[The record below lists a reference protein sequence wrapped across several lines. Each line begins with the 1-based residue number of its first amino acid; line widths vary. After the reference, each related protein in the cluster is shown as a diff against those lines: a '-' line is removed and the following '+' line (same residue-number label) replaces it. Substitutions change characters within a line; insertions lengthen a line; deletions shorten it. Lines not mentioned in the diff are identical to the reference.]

1 MSYTVNLGCW
11 GSIFAVP
18 SDVVDKYLKI
28 AGSAQLKVLL
38 WILRHSGE
46 NFEVDTIAAALNMGN
61 FDVRDCIE
69 FWVSFGVIAANN
81 NVITPGGVSLQSA
94 STLTTTLP
102 VTSAAPVY
110 AAASVP
116 SYVAAPVAVPVAA
129 PVPSKDP
136 ESVTRAETL
145 TKNTPKQTE
154 EEKPDK
160 PEKPEKPD
168 TPPARPVRPD
178 PGYIAE
184 RMSEDPE
191 ISALLNE
198 AQYIFGRP
206 VSHNENA
213 GILMMHDNDCLPV
226 EVILMLLTYGVE
238 NKKGM
243 NYIERMGKSWAN
255 EGILTAQQADEK
267 IRRLEESRDS
277 WHKIQSVLGLEFRS
291 PSAAEEEMYN
301 NWVKVWGFSGEMI
314 KEAYDRC
321 INSIGKYRASY
332 VNSILLRWN
341 QSGIKTLEQAKADEK
356 PKQKKQKPTDSDTGN
371 SSFDIDE
378 LDSLAMFDD

>member
-18 SDVVDKYLKI
+18 TDVVDKYLKI

-46 NFEVDTIAAALNMGN
+46 QFDFDNIAAALNMDS

-69 FWVSFGVIAANN
+69 FWVSFGVIAASS
-81 NVITPGGVSLQSA
+81 NVITPGVQPH
-94 STLTTTLP
+94 TLP
-102 VTSAAPVY
+102 QQNIST
-110 AAASVP
+110 
-116 SYVAAPVAVPVAA
+116 AVPVQTAYAA
-129 PVPSKDP
+129 QPVRNPDP
-136 ESVTRAETL
+136 VMQES
-145 TKNTPKQTE
+145 TPKSAEIPAQDISDKNE
-154 EEKPDK
+154 NIIPDK
-160 PEKPEKPD
+160 AEKND

-178 PGYIAE
+178 PSYIAE
-184 RMSEDPE
+184 RISEDEE
-191 ISALLNE
+191 IAALLNE

-213 GILMMHDNDCLPV
+213 GILMMHDNEGLPG

-243 NYIERMGKSWAN
+243 RYIEAMGKSWAN
-255 EGILTAQQADEK
+255 EGILSAQQADEK
-267 IRRLEESRDS
+267 IRQLEESRES
-277 WHKIQSVLGLEFRS
+277 WRKVQSVLGLEFRS
-291 PSAAEEEMYN
+291 PSMTEEEMYT
-301 NWVKVWGFSGEMI
+301 NWIKVWKFSDDMI

-321 INSIGKYRASY
+321 INSIGKYKASY
-332 VNSILLRWN
+332 VNSILSRWN
-341 QSGIKTLEQAKADEK
+341 QSGIRTIEKAKLEEK
-356 PKQKKQKPTDSDTGN
+356 PKSKKSKPSDSEGKS

-378 LDSLAMFDD
+378 LDSLVMFDD

>member
-28 AGSAQLKVLL
+28 SGSAQLKVLL

-46 NFEVDTIAAALNMGN
+46 EFEADTIGAALNMDT

-69 FWVSFGVIAANN
+69 FWVSFGVIAVDNN
-81 NVITPGGVSLQSA
+81 MITPAGKPLSASKLSA
-94 STLTTTLP
+94 STPLSASIQSSVITEP
-102 VTSAAPVY
+102 KAADPSAAKPP
-110 AAASVP
+110 ASVSEP
-116 SYVAAPVAVPVAA
+116 DRPVHISQIQPREE
-129 PVPSKDP
+129 PVP
-136 ESVTRAETL
+136 
-145 TKNTPKQTE
+145 
-154 EEKPDK
+154 KPDADK
-160 PEKPEKPD
+160 KEV
-168 TPPARPVRPD
+168 PPARPVRPD

-184 RMSEDPE
+184 RMNEDPE

-213 GILMMHDNDCLPV
+213 GILMMHDNDGLPA

-243 NYIERMGKSWAN
+243 RYIEAMGKSWAS

-267 IRRLEESRDS
+267 IRRLDDSRDS
-277 WHKIQSVLGLEFRS
+277 WHKVQTILGLEFRS
-291 PSAAEEEMYN
+291 PSSSEEEMYT
-301 NWVKVWGFSGEMI
+301 NWIKVWKFSDEMI

-321 INSIGKYRASY
+321 INAIGKYRASY

-341 QSGIKTLEQAKADEK
+341 QNGIKTIEQANAESKAK
-356 PKQKKQKPTDSDTGN
+356 SKKAKNADNSPGN

>member
-1 MSYTVNLGCW
+1 MSLILDRVLFIMSYTVNLGCW

-46 NFEVDTIAAALNMGN
+46 SFEVDTIAAALNMGN

-81 NVITPGGVSLQSA
+81 NVITPGSGSPQLIPQQDTVPFA
-94 STLTTTLP
+94 A
-102 VTSAAPVY
+102 AAPVY
-110 AAASVP
+110 SPAPVSVP
-116 SYVAAPVAVPVAA
+116 VPQKEQERAARTDNTIKSTA
-129 PVPSKDP
+129 KKP
-136 ESVTRAETL
+136 EDD
-145 TKNTPKQTE
+145 KTE
-154 EEKPDK
+154 K
-160 PEKPEKPD
+160 PEKIEKPD

-178 PGYIAE
+178 PAYIAE

-213 GILMMHDNDCLPV
+213 GILMMHDNDGLPV

-301 NWVKVWGFSGEMI
+301 TWVKVWGFSGEMI

-332 VNSILLRWN
+332 VNSILQRWH
-341 QSGIKTLEQAKADEK
+341 QSGIKSLEQAKAEEK
-356 PKQKKQKPTDSDTGN
+356 PKQKKQKPSDSDTGN